1 VIIILILICV
11 ALPLVPEIPVRLPA
25 LCAFLALLATPPLNA
40 QIPDSSQA
48 KEETLPTI
56 EVIGS
61 PASLSNIPGSGEVI
75 DSVALVRARVFTVGE
90 ALRKVPGLTVR
101 DEEGFGLRPNI
112 GVRGLN
118 PTRSSKV
125 LLLED
130 GIPFVI
136 APYGA
141 NESYYHPPIDRFQRV
156 EVLKGSG
163 QILFGPQTIGGVINY
178 ITPVI
183 PKRPEAAVAITP
195 GNRDYFNGRVSAGA
209 SWGRA
214 GVLAEYMR
222 KQGDGA
228 RENVGSKLDDASLK
242 TAFNLGDRHTLTL
255 RGNYY
260 RERSNVTYSG
270 LTESE
275 FAADP
280 YQNPFMNDSMLLDR
294 WAASATHRY
303 DLTSSV
309 ALTTTA
315 YVYQVHRDW
324 WRQSSN
330 SGQRPN
336 DSSDPACAGIA
347 NLSTTCGNEGRLRDY
362 TVYGVEPRFHWSY
375 ALGNVA
381 AVTDVGVRA
390 HFELQERLQVNGAGP
405 TARQPGPAG
414 DVNAGLKENN
424 ERANQAYSAFI
435 QQRFI
440 VGRLGVVP
448 GVRVEHVRYRRT
460 NLLPATSGG
469 AEISGR
475 TTLTQVIPGL
485 GATYQLGG
493 GTTLFAGVHR
503 GFAPPRTEDVIDNA
517 TGGVV
522 DLDAELSWNYE
533 AGVRSTVANGL
544 RVEATA
550 FAMDFENQIIAANLA
565 GGAGSALT
573 SAGQTTHRGLELAAR
588 WSAAPW
594 LPRGHDVYLQ
604 GAYTWLPVAEF
615 AGSRFVFVGTGGSD
629 EVGKVYTAQNG
640 SGTRAQVSVSGNR
653 LPYAP
658 EHLFTGTLGYAH
670 ASGLDVRLEGVH
682 VGGQFGDALNTA
694 VLSADGQ
701 QGPIPSFTIWN
712 AAASFRIAPTQSTVF
727 VTVKNLFDKLYIADR
742 ARGLIPGGPR
752 LVQAGITQVF

>member
-1 VIIILILICV
+1 M
-11 ALPLVPEIPVRLPA
+11 RLPA
-25 LCAFLALLATPPLNA
+25 FCIALCLIPSLLTAQGGDSTKATTGTL
-40 QIPDSSQA
+40 D
-48 KEETLPTI
+48 LPTI

-61 PASLSNIPGSGEVI
+61 RASLTGIPGSGEVI
-75 DSVALVRARVFTVGE
+75 DSATLANAHVFSTTE
-90 ALRKVPGLTVR
+90 ALRKVTGLIVR

-178 ITPVI
+178 ITPPI
-183 PKRPEAAVAITP
+183 PARPGATVAITP
-195 GNRDYFNGRVSAGA
+195 GNRDYFNGRVSVGG
-209 SWGRA
+209 SWGGA

-222 KQGDGA
+222 KQGDGS
-228 RENVGSKLDDASLK
+228 RENVGSKLDDANIK
-242 TAFNLGDRHTLTL
+242 TAFHLGERHTITL

-275 FAADP
+275 FAVDP
-280 YQNPFMNDSMLLDR
+280 YQNPFVNDSMLLDR
-294 WAASATHRY
+294 WGASATHRFG
-303 DLTSSV
+303 LSGSA

-315 YVYQVHRDW
+315 YGYQVHRDW

-336 DSSDPACAGIA
+336 DRSDPACSGIA

-362 TVYGVEPRFHWSY
+362 TVYGVEPRLRWSY

-381 AVTDVGVRA
+381 GVTDIGVRA
-390 HFELQERLQVNGAGP
+390 HYEFQERLQVNGASP
-405 TARQPGPAG
+405 LAREPGPSTDA
-414 DVNAGLKENN
+414 NAGLKEDN
-424 ERANQAYSAFI
+424 ERANQAYSAFV

-440 VGRLGVVP
+440 VGRLAVVP

-460 NLLPATSGG
+460 NLLPVATGG
-469 AEISGR
+469 AEMSGR
-475 TTLTQVIPGL
+475 TTLTQLIPGL
-485 GATYQLGG
+485 GATYQVGA
-493 GTTLFAGVHR
+493 GTTVFTGVHR

-533 AGVRSTVANGL
+533 AGVRTDLTPGL
-544 RVEATA
+544 RIEATA
-550 FAMDFENQIIAANLA
+550 FAMDFQNQIIAANLA
-565 GGAGSALT
+565 GGATSTLT
-573 SAGQTTHRGLELAAR
+573 SAGETTHRGVELAAR
-588 WSAAPW
+588 WSAARW

-615 AGSRFVFVGTGGSD
+615 AGTRFAFVGTGDGD
-629 EVGKVYTAQNG
+629 EIGKIYVAQNATG
-640 SGTRAQVSVSGNR
+640 SRAQVSVSGNR

-670 ASGLDVRLEGVH
+670 QAGLDLRLEGVR
-682 VGGQFGDALNTA
+682 VGSQFGDALNTR

-701 QGPIPSFTIWN
+701 QGPIPAFTIWN
-712 AAASFRIAPTQSTVF
+712 VAASFRIRPTHSTVF

-742 ARGLIPGGPR
+742 SRGLIPGGPR

>member
-1 VIIILILICV
+1 
-11 ALPLVPEIPVRLPA
+11 VRIPA
-25 LCAFLALLATPPLNA
+25 LAVAFFGLSPGYLLAQT
-40 QIPDSSQA
+40 PDSTAPGRQLD
-48 KEETLPTI
+48 LPTI

-61 PASLSNIPGSGEVI
+61 RASLSGIPGSGEVI
-75 DSVALVRARVFTVGE
+75 DSAELVNARVFSTTE
-90 ALRKVPGLTVR
+90 ALRKVPGVTVR

-130 GIPFVI
+130 GVPFVI

-141 NESYYHPPIDRFQRV
+141 NESYYHPPIDRFDRV

-178 ITPVI
+178 ITPAV
-183 PKRPEAAVAITP
+183 PRRPGATVAITP
-195 GNRDYFNGRVSAGA
+195 GNRDYLNGRIRAGGT
-209 SWGRA
+209 WGRA

-222 KQGDGA
+222 KQGEGS
-228 RENVGSKLDDASLK
+228 RENVGSKLDDANVK
-242 TAFNLGDRHTLTL
+242 TALRLSDRHTVTL

-270 LTESE
+270 LTEAE
-275 FAADP
+275 FVANP
-280 YQNPFMNDSMLLDR
+280 YQNPFVNDSMLLDR
-294 WAASATHRY
+294 WGASATHRFALS
-303 DLTSSV
+303 DAA

-315 YVYQVHRDW
+315 YGYHVSRDW

-336 DSSDPACAGIA
+336 DGSDPACGGIA
-347 NLSTTCGNEGRLRDY
+347 NLSSSCGNEGRLRDY
-362 TVYGVEPRFHWSY
+362 TVYGVEPRLRWSY
-375 ALGNVA
+375 AVGSVA

-390 HFELQERLQVNGAGP
+390 HYEFQERLQVNGATAVARDAGP
-405 TARQPGPAG
+405 SSDP
-414 DVNAGLKENN
+414 NAGLKEDN

-435 QQRFI
+435 QQRII

-460 NLLPATSGG
+460 NLLPVATGG

-485 GATYQLGG
+485 GATYQAGTS
-493 GTTLFAGVHR
+493 TTLFAGVHR
-503 GFAPPRTEDVIDNA
+503 GFAPPRTEDVIDNG

-533 AGVRSTVANGL
+533 AGLRSELAAGV

-550 FAMDFENQIIAANLA
+550 FAMEFENQIIAANLA
-565 GGAGSALT
+565 GGAGSTLT
-573 SAGQTTHRGLELAAR
+573 SAGETMHRGLELAVR
-588 WSAAPW
+588 WSAARL
-594 LPRGHDVYLQ
+594 LPRGHDVYLH

-615 AGSRFVFVGTGGSD
+615 AGARFVFVGVGDGD
-629 EVGKVYTAQNG
+629 ESGKVYATQNAVG
-640 SGTRAQVSVSGNR
+640 SRAQVSVSGNR

-658 EHLFTGTLGYAH
+658 EHLLTGTLGYAH
-670 ASGLDVRLEGVH
+670 RSGLDLRLEGVH
-682 VGGQFGDALNTA
+682 VGGQFGDALNTGA
-694 VLSADGQ
+694 LSADGQ
-701 QGPIPSFTIWN
+701 QGPVPAFTIWN
-712 AAASFRIAPTQSTVF
+712 AAAGFRIAATNSTVF

-742 ARGLIPGGPR
+742 SRGLIPGGPR
-752 LVQAGITQVF
+752 LIQAGVTQVF

>member
-1 VIIILILICV
+1 MRLPPAVSV
-11 ALPLVPEIPVRLPA
+11 ALCLAPA
-25 LCAFLALLATPPLNA
+25 VLAAQNRDSTQANGATP
-40 QIPDSSQA
+40 D
-48 KEETLPTI
+48 LPTI
-56 EVIGS
+56 QVIGS
-61 PASLSNIPGSGEVI
+61 RASLTSIPGSGEVI
-75 DSVALVRARVFTVGE
+75 DSATLVNARVFSTTE

-141 NESYYHPPIDRFQRV
+141 NESYYHPPIDRFARV

-178 ITPVI
+178 ITPSV
-183 PKRPEAAVAITP
+183 PSRPGATVALTP
-195 GNRDYFNGRVSAGA
+195 GNRDYFNGGVRAGGT
-209 SWGRA
+209 WGRA

-222 KQGDGA
+222 KQGDGS
-228 RENVGSKLDDASLK
+228 RDNIGSKLDDANVK
-242 TAFNLGDRHTLTL
+242 TALALGARHTLTL

-270 LTESE
+270 LTEGE

-280 YQNPFMNDSMLLDR
+280 YQNPFVNDSMLLNR
-294 WAASATHRY
+294 WAASATHRF
-303 DLTSSV
+303 DLSGSA

-315 YVYQVHRDW
+315 YGYEVHRDW

-336 DSSDPACAGIA
+336 DRSDPACGGIA

-362 TVYGVEPRFHWSY
+362 TVYGVEPRLRWSY

-381 AVTDVGVRA
+381 AVTDLGVRA
-390 HFELQERLQVNGAGP
+390 HYELQERLQVNGASAI
-405 TARQPGPAG
+405 ARDPGPSS

-424 ERANQAYSAFI
+424 ERANQAYSAFV

-448 GVRVEHVRYRRT
+448 GLRVEHVRYRRT
-460 NLLPATSGG
+460 NLLPTAGGG
-469 AEISGR
+469 AEVTGR
-475 TTLTQVIPGL
+475 STLTQLIPGL
-485 GATYQLGG
+485 GATYQAGA
-493 GTTLFAGVHR
+493 GTTVFAGVHR
-503 GFAPPRTEDVIDNA
+503 GFAPPRTEDVIDNS

-533 AGVRSTVANGL
+533 LGVRSDLSSGL

-550 FAMDFENQIIAANLA
+550 FAMDFQNQIIAANLA
-565 GGAGSALT
+565 GGAGSTLT
-573 SAGQTTHRGLELAAR
+573 SAGETTHRGVELAAR
-588 WSAAPW
+588 WSAARW

-604 GAYTWLPVAEF
+604 GSYTWLPVAEF
-615 AGSRFVFVGTGGSD
+615 AGSRFVFVGTADGD
-629 EVGKVYTAQNG
+629 EVGKVYTAQNATG
-640 SGTRAQVSVSGNR
+640 SRAQVSVSGSR

-658 EHLFTGTLGYAH
+658 EHVFTGTLGYAH
-670 ASGLDVRLEGVH
+670 HTGLDVRLEGVH
-682 VGGQFGDALNTA
+682 VGAQFGDALNSG
-694 VLSADGQ
+694 VRSADGQ

-712 AAASFRIAPTQSTVF
+712 AAASHRIRPTNSTVF

-742 ARGLIPGGPR
+742 SRGLIPGSPR
-752 LVQAGITQVF
+752 LVQAGITQEF

>member
-1 VIIILILICV
+1 MR
-11 ALPLVPEIPVRLPA
+11 A
-25 LCAFLALLATPPLNA
+25 PPLFLCLSWVLAGTLAA
-40 QIPDSSQA
+40 QDRDSTGA
-48 KEETLPTI
+48 PAGTLDLPTI

-61 PASLSNIPGSGEVI
+61 RSSLSGIPGSGEVL
-75 DSVALVRARVFTVGE
+75 DSTELVNGHVFTSTE
-90 ALRKVPGLTVR
+90 ALRKVAGLTVR

-141 NESYYHPPIDRFQRV
+141 NESYYHPPIDRFDRV

-178 ITPVI
+178 ITPAV
-183 PKRPEAAVAITP
+183 PTRPGATVAITP
-195 GNRDYFNGRVSAGA
+195 GNRDYFNGRVRAGG
-209 SWGRA
+209 SWGGA

-222 KQGDGA
+222 KQGDGS
-228 RENVGSKLDDASLK
+228 RENIGSKLDDASLK
-242 TAFNLGDRHTLTL
+242 TAFKLGARHRLTL

-260 RERSNVTYSG
+260 RERSNVAYSG

-275 FAADP
+275 YAANP
-280 YQNPFMNDSMLLDR
+280 YQNPFVNDSMRLDR
-294 WAASATHRY
+294 WGASATHRF
-303 DLTSSV
+303 DLTGAA

-315 YVYQVHRDW
+315 YAYQVHRDW

-330 SGQRPN
+330 SSQRPN
-336 DSSDPACAGIA
+336 DSSDPACGGIA

-362 TVYGVEPRFHWSY
+362 WVYGVEPRLRWSY
-375 ALGNVA
+375 AVGPIA

-390 HFELQERLQVNGAGP
+390 HYEMQERVQANGASA
-405 TARQPGPAG
+405 TARAAGPST
-414 DVNAGLKENN
+414 DPNAGLKENN
-424 ERANQAYSAFI
+424 ERANQAYSAFV

-440 VGRLGVVP
+440 AGRFGVVP
-448 GVRVEHVRYRRT
+448 GVRVEHVRYRRS
-460 NLLPATSGG
+460 NLLPTASGG

-485 GATYQLGG
+485 GATYQAGS
-493 GTTLFAGVHR
+493 GTTVFAGVHR

-533 AGVRSTVANGL
+533 AGVRSQLAPWLGI
-544 RVEATA
+544 EATA

-565 GGAGSALT
+565 GGAGSTLT
-573 SAGQTTHRGLELAAR
+573 SAGETSHRGVELAAR
-588 WSAAPW
+588 WSAAQW
-594 LPRGHDVYLQ
+594 LTGGHDVYFR
-604 GAYTWLPVAEF
+604 GAYTWLPVADF
-615 AGSRFVFVGTGGSD
+615 AGTRFVFAGTGGGD
-629 EVGKVYTAQNG
+629 EVGKVYTAQNSG
-640 SGTRAQVSVSGNR
+640 GTRAQISVSGNR

-658 EHLFTGTLGYAH
+658 EHLFTGTLGYGH
-670 ASGLDVRLEGVH
+670 SSGLDLRLEGVH
-682 VGGQFGDALNTA
+682 VGAQFGDALNTG

-701 QGPIPSFTIWN
+701 QGPVPAFTIWN
-712 AAASFRIAPTQSTVF
+712 AAASFRIRPTQSTVF

-742 ARGLIPGGPR
+742 TRGLIPGSPR

>member
-1 VIIILILICV
+1 
-11 ALPLVPEIPVRLPA
+11 VRLP
-25 LCAFLALLATPPLNA
+25 LCLVLLCVFPATLLG
-40 QIPDSSQA
+40 QDRDS
-48 KEETLPTI
+48 TPGGTLGLPTI

-61 PASLSNIPGSGEVI
+61 PSSLSSIPGSGEVL
-75 DSVALVRARVFTVGE
+75 DSTSLTNAHVVTTTE

-141 NESYYHPPIDRFQRV
+141 NESYYHPPIDRFARV

-178 ITPVI
+178 ITPAI
-183 PKRPEAAVAITP
+183 PSRPAATIAITP
-195 GNRDYFNGRVSAGA
+195 GNRDYFNGRVRAGG
-209 SWGRA
+209 SWGGA
-214 GVLAEYMR
+214 GILAEYMR
-222 KQGDGA
+222 KQGGGSRD
-228 RENVGSKLDDASLK
+228 NIGSKLDDASLK
-242 TAFNLGDRHTLTL
+242 TAFHLSDRHSLTL

-275 FAADP
+275 FATNP
-280 YQNPFMNDSMLLDR
+280 YQNPFVNDSMLLDR
-294 WAASATHRY
+294 WGGSATHRF
-303 DLTSSV
+303 DVSGSA

-315 YVYQVHRDW
+315 YAYQVRRDW

-336 DSSDPACAGIA
+336 DASDPGCSGIA

-362 TVYGVEPRFHWSY
+362 TVYGLEPRLRWSY

-390 HFELQERLQVNGAGP
+390 HYELQTRRQVNGSTP
-405 TARQPGPAG
+405 TAREAGPLT
-414 DVNAGLKENN
+414 DPNAGLKEDN
-424 ERANQAYSAFI
+424 ERANQAYSAFL
-435 QQRFI
+435 QQRF
-440 VGRLGVVP
+440 VAGRLGVVP

-460 NLLPATSGG
+460 NLLPVATGG
-469 AEISGR
+469 AEVTGR
-475 TTLTQVIPGL
+475 TTLTQVIPGV
-485 GATYQLGG
+485 GATYQVGAA
-493 GTTLFAGVHR
+493 TTVFAGVHR

-533 AGVRSTVANGL
+533 LGVRSDLLPAL

-550 FAMDFENQIIAANLA
+550 FAMDFENQIVAANLA
-565 GGAGSALT
+565 GGAGSTLT
-573 SAGQTTHRGLELAAR
+573 SAGETTHRGVEVAAR
-588 WSAAPW
+588 WSAAKY
-594 LPRGHDVYLQ
+594 LPRGQDIYVQ
-604 GAYTWLPVAEF
+604 AAYTWLPVAEF
-615 AGSRFVFVGTGGSD
+615 AGNRFVFVGTGGAD
-629 EVGKVYTAQNG
+629 EVGKVYTAQNAG
-640 SGTRAQVSVSGNR
+640 GTRHQVSVSGNR

-658 EHLFTGTLGYAH
+658 EHLFTGTLGYGH
-670 ASGLDVRLEGVH
+670 RSGLDLRLEGVY
-682 VGGQFGDALNTA
+682 VGGQFADALNTQ

-701 QGPIPSFTIWN
+701 QGPVPSFTIWN
-712 AAASFRIAPTQSTVF
+712 AAASYRIGPTNSTVF

-742 ARGLIPGGPR
+742 SRGLVPGSPR
-752 LVQAGITQVF
+752 LVQAGITQDF